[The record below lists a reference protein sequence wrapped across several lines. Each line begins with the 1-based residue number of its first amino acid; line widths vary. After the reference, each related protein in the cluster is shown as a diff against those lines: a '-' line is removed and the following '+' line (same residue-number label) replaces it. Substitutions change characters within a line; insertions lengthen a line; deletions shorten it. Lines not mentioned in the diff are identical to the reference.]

1 MKLAQNLNYEFS
13 FLRLQVQYCCASDKY
28 RRGPKMET
36 FLQGWKSG
44 AAAVK
49 SVFRKY
55 EHDWT
60 TVSLI
65 SYLLHEKCR
74 CYSPLTSRVTESNLK
89 NFPFYSLYSYLT
101 SCQSSPFLLPLTSLH
116 FLFYFFPPFLF
127 LLLFMLLLY
136 ALLLLP
142 LSLFWLLYHLLLH
155 LFLLQKLFL
164 FFFSS
169 SSSPTLTSPCFHL
182 HLYPLCTPSV
192 PPSVP
197 PSVSHLCPFCTPSLP
212 HLYPFCTPS
221 VPHLYPFCTPSVP
234 HLYPHLYPFC
244 TPSTVFLALYYPF
257 PLPLSSLF
265 SIIIILKQLS

>member
-1 MKLAQNLNYEFS
+1 MKLAENLNYEFS

-89 NFPFYSLYSYLT
+89 NFPFYSLYSYLS
-101 SCQSSPFLLPLTSLH
+101 SCQSSPFLLPLSSLR
-116 FLFYFFPPFLF
+116 FFFIFFPPFLHVVI
-127 LLLFMLLLY
+127 LCTPPN
-136 ALLLLP
+136 LP
-142 LSLFWLLYHLLLH
+142 LLLFWLLYHLLLH
-155 LFLLQKLFL
+155 SFLLQKLFL

-169 SSSPTLTSPCFHL
+169 SSSPALTSPCFHL
-182 HLYPLCTPSV
+182 RLYPLCTPSV

-197 PSVSHLCPFCTPSLP
+197 PSLP
-212 HLYPFCTPS
+212 ILYPIFTPS
-221 VPHLYPFCTPSVP
+221 VPHLYPFCAPSLPHLYPIFTPSVP
-234 HLYPHLYPFC
+234 LLLFFFLYTIPFLFLY
-244 TPSTVFLALYYPF
+244 L
-257 PLPLSSLF
+257 LF
-265 SIIIILKQLS
+265 SALSLS